1 MKENSELLAE
11 HYQKTYELTF
21 ELWRQR
27 NQTFLILLGVIGG
40 ATLLTFSPAQ
50 TEPLLVLWIAKA
62 LGVTEGH
69 EIRELGAGFPFG
81 LLQSLLLVVVFYLMV
96 NLYHRS
102 LYVLR
107 NYRYLSQLE
116 REIRDDL
123 GLPSDSIAFTREG
136 SFYWSDRAL
145 FQSTVKWCYIALV
158 GCLLFAF
165 LGGRILEDFRT
176 RTLVLACVD
185 LAISVATAVF
195 FLAYARS
202 SVSMDTAKTVTPP
215 QKTTRP

>member
-1 MKENSELLAE
+1 MKENSELLAD

-21 ELWRQR
+21 ELWKQR

-62 LGVTEGH
+62 LGVTEQQ
-69 EIRELGAGFPFG
+69 EIRKLGSGLPFG

-107 NYRYLSQLE
+107 NYRYLAQLE
-116 REIRDDL
+116 QEIRDNL
-123 GLPSDSIAFTREG
+123 GLPSESVAFTREG
-136 SFYWSDRAL
+136 SFYWSDRAP
-145 FQSTVKWCYIALV
+145 FQSAVKWCYIALV
-158 GCLLFAF
+158 ACLLFAF
-165 LGGRILEDFRT
+165 LGGKILQDFRT
-176 RTLVLACVD
+176 RTLILACVD
-185 LAISVATAVF
+185 LAISVATAIF

-202 SVSMDTAKTVTPP
+202 SVFMDTAKTVISRK
-215 QKTTRP
+215 KTMRA